1 MWRRPAQSIP
11 TSINRY
17 RTISSLL
24 NSASDIP
31 WRWSFSSITEQIADR
46 LVSLHWGICLFL
58 LIIKSLWLGSTPIS
72 VPPLY
77 LLLLL
82 LEIQTPFAGTK
93 YDFKPPHP
101 VTADFFIW
109 DKPFLGWTRLMVLL
123 VLGFYFTVQCSRKGN
138 QEQYRQ
144 SFMGNFRSMSPNF
157 TIQSKNGLSCR
168 KYTERSYVISCLAT
182 WRRRLRASN

>member
-1 MWRRPAQSIP
+1 MWWRPAQSIP

-31 WRWSFSSITEQIADR
+31 WRWSFSSIIEQIADR
-46 LVSLHWGICLFL
+46 LVSLNWGICLFL

-93 YDFKPPHP
+93 YDFKPRHP
-101 VTADFFIW
+101 VTADFFIS

-123 VLGFYFTVQCSRKGN
+123 VLGFISLFSVREKAIGG
-138 QEQYRQ
+138 QYKQ
-144 SFMGNFRSMSPNF
+144 SFVRNFRSMSPNF